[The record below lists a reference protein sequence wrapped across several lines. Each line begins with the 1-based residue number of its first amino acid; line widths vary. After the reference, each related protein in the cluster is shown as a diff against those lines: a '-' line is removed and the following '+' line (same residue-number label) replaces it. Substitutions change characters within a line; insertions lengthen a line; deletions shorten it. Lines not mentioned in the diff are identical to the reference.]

1 MTEVVYAI
9 GNPESDLVKIGRSK
23 NTTQRLIALQPS
35 STFKLGV
42 LWTTDGGC
50 MLENA
55 LHRHFHDRRVHGE
68 WFRFEESNRIEIISG
83 AAMNLKAELP
93 DIAAV
98 LARLDAEAARVAA
111 EDAERVRKAT
121 PGILRE
127 LAKAVKRQHAGAFRL
142 DRIIIEEY
150 AAGRSLRD
158 VAAEADMSL
167 EWVRRLV
174 QGKADPGRRR
184 KIA

>member
-9 GNPESDLVKIGRSK
+9 GNPESDLVKIGRSA
-23 NTTQRLIALQPS
+23 NTARRLGELQPAS
-35 STFKLGV
+35 SFKLAV
-42 LWTTDGGC
+42 LWDTEGGC
-50 MLENA
+50 VLENA
-55 LHRHFHDRRVHGE
+55 LHRHFDNRRVHGE
-68 WFRFEESNRIEIISG
+68 WFRFEEDNRIEIISS
-83 AAMNLKAELP
+83 AAVTLKAELP
-93 DIAAV
+93 DVAAV

-111 EDAERVRKAT
+111 EDAERVHAAT

-150 AAGRSLRD
+150 ATGRSLRD
-158 VAAEADMSL
+158 IAAEADMSP

-174 QGKADPGRRR
+174 RGKAEPGRRR

>member
-1 MTEVVYAI
+1 MGEVVYAI
-9 GNPESDLVKIGRSK
+9 GNPKSDFVKIGRSK
-23 NTTQRLIALQPS
+23 NTSQRLTALQPS

-50 MLENA
+50 VLENA
-55 LHRHFHDRRVHGE
+55 LHRHFHGRRVHGE
-68 WFRFEESNRIEIISG
+68 WFRFAEPDRIEIISS
-83 AAMNLKAELP
+83 AALMLKAELP
-93 DIAAV
+93 DVTAV

-142 DRIIIEEY
+142 DRIVIEEY
-150 AAGRSLRD
+150 ATGRSLRD
-158 VAAEADMSL
+158 IAAEADMSP

-174 QGKADPGRRR
+174 QGKAEPGRRR